1 MSKTVDFK
9 KVKKGDKDIIEE
21 TVVITTVTEVNI
33 SSLLRNKVTLES
45 AISVSLDKLTGMQVQ
60 LANLDAKIL
69 LLKGV

>member
-45 AISVSLDKLTGMQVQ
+45 AISLSLDKLTGMQVQ